1 MQVKINGK
9 DYELNFGI
17 RWVLL
22 MNQKHNITQNGLSQG
37 MGINQA
43 VASLSQYDPIGLS
56 EILLNATWINKER
69 PTSADIDH
77 YLDTDADVKK
87 LCDSVLKEIETANA
101 TKAQVKNVLKAMK
114 TAQERAMNNNLERLG

>member
-1 MQVKINGK
+1 MQIKINGK
-9 DYELNFGI
+9 AYELNFGI

-87 LCDSVLKEIETANA
+87 LCDSILKEIETANA
-101 TKAQVKNVLKAMK
+101 TKAQVKNVLKTMK
-114 TAQERAMNNNLERLG
+114 KAQEQAMNKNLEKLD

>member
-22 MNQKHNITQNGLSQG
+22 MNQKHNIAQNGLSQG

-56 EILLNATWINKER
+56 EIILNATWINKER

-77 YLDTDADVKK
+77 YLETDADIKK
-87 LCDSVLKEIETANA
+87 LCDSILKEIETANA

-114 TAQERAMNNNLERLG
+114 QAQERAMSSNLERLG

>member
-56 EILLNATWINKER
+56 EILLNATWINKDR

-77 YLDTDADVKK
+77 YLETDADIKK
-87 LCDSVLKEIETANA
+87 LCDSILKEIEVANA

-114 TAQERAMNNNLERLG
+114 KAQEQAMNSNLERLG

>member
-77 YLDTDADVKK
+77 YLDTDADIKK
-87 LCDSVLKEIETANA
+87 LCDSILKEIEVANA
-101 TKAQVKNVLKAMK
+101 TKAQVKNVLKTMK
-114 TAQERAMNNNLERLG
+114 KAQEQAMNKNLEKLD

>member
-1 MQVKINGK
+1 MQIKINGK
-9 DYELNFGI
+9 AYELNFGI

-69 PTSADIDH
+69 PTSADIDN
-77 YLDTDADVKK
+77 YLETDADIKK
-87 LCDSVLKEIETANA
+87 LCNSILKEIETANA

-114 TAQERAMNNNLERLG
+114 TAQERAMSNNLERLG

>member
-1 MQVKINGK
+1 MQIKINGK
-9 DYELNFGI
+9 NYDLNFGI

-43 VASLSQYDPIGLS
+43 VASLKQYDPVGLS
-56 EILLNATWINKER
+56 EILLNATWINKDR

-77 YLDTDADVKK
+77 YLDTDADIKK
-87 LCDSVLKEIETANA
+87 LCDSILKEIEVANA

-114 TAQERAMNNNLERLG
+114 KAQEQAMNSNLERLG

>member
-1 MQVKINGK
+1 MQIKINGK
-9 DYELNFGI
+9 DYDLNFGI

-43 VASLSQYDPIGLS
+43 VASLKQYDPVGLS

-69 PTSADIDH
+69 PTSADIDN
-77 YLDTDADVKK
+77 YLDTDADIKK
-87 LCDSVLKEIETANA
+87 LCDSILKEIEVANA

-114 TAQERAMNNNLERLG
+114 KAQEQAMNNNLERLG

>member
-1 MQVKINGK
+1 MQIKINGK

-22 MNQKHNITQNGLSQG
+22 MNQNHNITQNGLSQG

-77 YLDTDADVKK
+77 YLETDADIKK
-87 LCDSVLKEIETANA
+87 LCDSILKEIETANA

-114 TAQERAMNNNLERLG
+114 QAQERAMSNNLERLG

>member
-1 MQVKINGK
+1 MQIKINGK

-77 YLDTDADVKK
+77 YLETDADIKK
-87 LCDSVLKEIETANA
+87 LCDSILKEIETANA

-114 TAQERAMNNNLERLG
+114 QAQERAMSSNLERLG

>member
-22 MNQKHNITQNGLSQG
+22 MNQKHNIAQNGLNQG

-77 YLDTDADVKK
+77 YLETDADIKK
-87 LCDSVLKEIETANA
+87 LCDSILKEIETANA

-114 TAQERAMNNNLERLG
+114 QAQERAMSSNLERLG

>member
-1 MQVKINGK
+1 MQIRINGK

-22 MNQKHNITQNGLSQG
+22 MNQKHNITLNGLSQG

-43 VASLSQYDPIGLS
+43 VASLRQYDPVGLS
-56 EILLNATWINKER
+56 EILLNATWINKDR

-77 YLDTDADVKK
+77 YLDTDADIKK
-87 LCDSVLKEIETANA
+87 LCDEILKEIETANA
-101 TKAQVKNVLKAMK
+101 TKAQAKNVLKAMK
-114 TAQERAMNNNLERLG
+114 KAQEQAMNNNLERLG

>member
-22 MNQKHNITQNGLSQG
+22 MNQKHNIVQNGLNQG

-69 PTSADIDH
+69 PTSADIEH
-77 YLDTDADVKK
+77 YLETDADVKK
-87 LCDSVLKEIETANA
+87 LCDSILKEIETTNA

-114 TAQERAMNNNLERLG
+114 TAQERAMNSNLERLG

>member
-22 MNQKHNITQNGLSQG
+22 MNQKHNITQNGLNQG

-77 YLDTDADVKK
+77 YLETDADIKK
-87 LCDSVLKEIETANA
+87 LCDSILKEIETANA

-114 TAQERAMNNNLERLG
+114 QAQERAMSSNLERLG

>member
-1 MQVKINGK
+1 MQIKINGK
-9 DYELNFGI
+9 LYDLNFGI

-22 MNQKHNITQNGLSQG
+22 MNQKHNIAQNGLSQG

-77 YLDTDADVKK
+77 YLETDADVKK
-87 LCDSVLKEIETANA
+87 LCDSILK
-101 TKAQVKNVLKAMK
+101 
-114 TAQERAMNNNLERLG
+114 

>member
-1 MQVKINGK
+1 MQIKIDGK
-9 DYELNFGI
+9 AYDLNFGI

-22 MNQKHNITQNGLSQG
+22 MNQNHNISGNGLAQG

-87 LCDSVLKEIETANA
+87 LCDSILKEIETANA
-101 TKAQVKNVLKAMK
+101 TKAQVKNVLKTMK
-114 TAQERAMNNNLERLG
+114 KAQEQAMNKNLEKLD

>member
-1 MQVKINGK
+1 MLIKINGK

-69 PTSADIDH
+69 PTSADIDN
-77 YLDTDADVKK
+77 YLETDADIKK
-87 LCDSVLKEIETANA
+87 LCDSILKEIETANA

-114 TAQERAMNNNLERLG
+114 TAQARAMNSNLERLG

>member
-1 MQVKINGK
+1 MQIKINGK

-22 MNQKHNITQNGLSQG
+22 MNQKHNVALNGLSQG

-43 VASLSQYDPIGLS
+43 VVALKQYDPVGLS
-56 EILLNATWINKER
+56 EILLNATWINKDR

-77 YLDTDADVKK
+77 FLDTDADIKK
-87 LCDSVLKEIETANA
+87 LCDSILKEIEVANA
-101 TKAQVKNVLKAMK
+101 TKASVKKVLKAMK
-114 TAQERAMNNNLERLG
+114 KAEEQAMNSNLERLG

>member
-1 MQVKINGK
+1 MQIKINGK

-22 MNQKHNITQNGLSQG
+22 MNQKHNIAQNGLSQG

-69 PTSADIDH
+69 PTSADIEH
-77 YLDTDADVKK
+77 FLETDADVKK
-87 LCDSVLKEIETANA
+87 LCDSILKEIETANA

-114 TAQERAMNNNLERLG
+114 TAQERAMNSNLERLG

>member
-1 MQVKINGK
+1 MQIKINSK

-77 YLDTDADVKK
+77 YLETDANIKK
-87 LCDSVLKEIETANA
+87 LCDSILKEIETANA

-114 TAQERAMNNNLERLG
+114 QAQEQAMNNNLERLG

>member
-69 PTSADIDH
+69 PTSADIEH
-77 YLDTDADVKK
+77 YLETDADVKK
-87 LCDSVLKEIETANA
+87 LCDSILKEIETANA
-101 TKAQVKNVLKAMK
+101 TRAQVKNVLKAMK
-114 TAQERAMNNNLERLG
+114 TAQERAMNSNLERLG

>member
-1 MQVKINGK
+1 MQIKINGK

-22 MNQKHNITQNGLSQG
+22 MNQKHNIAQNGLSQG

-77 YLDTDADVKK
+77 YLETDADVKK
-87 LCDSVLKEIETANA
+87 LCDSILKEIETANA

-114 TAQERAMNNNLERLG
+114 TARERAMNSNLERLG

>member
-1 MQVKINGK
+1 MQIKINGK

-22 MNQKHNITQNGLSQG
+22 MNQNHNITQNGLSQG

-69 PTSADIDH
+69 PTSADIEH
-77 YLDTDADVKK
+77 YLETDADVKK
-87 LCDSVLKEIETANA
+87 LCDSILKEIETANA

-114 TAQERAMNNNLERLG
+114 TAQERAMNSNLERLG

>member
-1 MQVKINGK
+1 MQIKINGK
-9 DYELNFGI
+9 NYDLNFGI

-22 MNQKHNITQNGLSQG
+22 MNQKHNVVLNGLSQG

-43 VASLSQYDPIGLS
+43 VVALKQYDPVGLS
-56 EILLNATWINKER
+56 EILLNATWINKDR

-77 YLDTDADVKK
+77 FLDTDADIKK
-87 LCDSVLKEIETANA
+87 LCDSILKEIEVANA

-114 TAQERAMNNNLERLG
+114 KAQEQAMNNNLERLG

>member
-22 MNQKHNITQNGLSQG
+22 MNQKHNIAQNGLSQG

-43 VASLSQYDPIGLS
+43 VVSLSQYDPIGLS

-77 YLDTDADVKK
+77 YLETDADVKK
-87 LCDSVLKEIETANA
+87 LCDSILKEIETANA

-114 TAQERAMNNNLERLG
+114 QAQERAMSSNLERLG

>member
-1 MQVKINGK
+1 MQIKINGK
-9 DYELNFGI
+9 AYELNFGI

-22 MNQKHNITQNGLSQG
+22 MNQKHNIAQNGLSQG

-77 YLDTDADVKK
+77 YLETDADVKK
-87 LCDSVLKEIETANA
+87 LCDSILKEIETANA

-114 TAQERAMNNNLERLG
+114 TAQERAMNSNLERLG

>member
-1 MQVKINGK
+1 MQIKINGK

-22 MNQKHNITQNGLSQG
+22 MNQKHNVTLNGLSQG

-43 VASLSQYDPIGLS
+43 VASLKQYDPVGLS

-77 YLDTDADVKK
+77 YLDTDGDIKK
-87 LCDSVLKEIETANA
+87 LCDSILKEIEVANA

-114 TAQERAMNNNLERLG
+114 KAQEQAMNSNLERLG

>member
-1 MQVKINGK
+1 MQIKINGK

-77 YLDTDADVKK
+77 YLETDADIKK
-87 LCDSVLKEIETANA
+87 LCDSILKEIETANA

-114 TAQERAMNNNLERLG
+114 QAQERAMSNNLERLG

>member
-1 MQVKINGK
+1 MQIKINGK

-22 MNQKHNITQNGLSQG
+22 MNQKHNITQNGLNQG

-87 LCDSVLKEIETANA
+87 LCDSILKEIETANA
-101 TKAQVKNVLKAMK
+101 TKAQVKNVLKTMK
-114 TAQERAMNNNLERLG
+114 KAQEQAMNKNLEKLD

>member
-1 MQVKINGK
+1 MQIKINGK

-43 VASLSQYDPIGLS
+43 VASLKQYDPVGLS

-77 YLDTDADVKK
+77 YLDTDADIKK
-87 LCDSVLKEIETANA
+87 LCDSILKEIEVANA

-114 TAQERAMNNNLERLG
+114 KAQEQAMNSNLEKLG

>member
-1 MQVKINGK
+1 MQIKINDK
-9 DYELNFGI
+9 VYDLNFGI

-77 YLDTDADVKK
+77 YLETDADIKK
-87 LCDSVLKEIETANA
+87 LCDGILKEIETANA

-114 TAQERAMNNNLERLG
+114 TAQERAMNSNLERLG

>member
-1 MQVKINGK
+1 MQIKINDK
-9 DYELNFGI
+9 TYELNFGI

-22 MNQKHNITQNGLSQG
+22 MNQNHNISGNGINQG

-87 LCDSVLKEIETANA
+87 LCDSILKEIETANA
-101 TKAQVKNVLKAMK
+101 TKAQVKNVLKTMK
-114 TAQERAMNNNLERLG
+114 KAQEQAMNKNLEKLD

>member
-1 MQVKINGK
+1 MQIKINGK

-22 MNQKHNITQNGLSQG
+22 MNQKHNIAQNGLSQG

-77 YLDTDADVKK
+77 YLETDADIKK
-87 LCDSVLKEIETANA
+87 LCDSILKEIETANA

-114 TAQERAMNNNLERLG
+114 QAQERAMSNNLERLG

>member
-1 MQVKINGK
+1 MQIKINGK

-22 MNQKHNITQNGLSQG
+22 MNQKHNVVLNGLSQG

-43 VASLSQYDPIGLS
+43 VVALKQYDPVGLS
-56 EILLNATWINKER
+56 EIILNATWINKDR

-77 YLDTDADVKK
+77 YLDTDADIKK
-87 LCDSVLKEIETANA
+87 LCDGILKEIETANA

-114 TAQERAMNNNLERLG
+114 QAQERAMSSNLERLG